1 MDVNT
6 EKLTYK
12 HSTPIKNSEGNI
24 TENTTNGYLSED
36 TNCTANSSELFS
48 DNENENINENDLIC
62 YTPNVSKTETSFL
75 NISETSLL
83 DINKL
88 FRTPSEEKPAV
99 IPSTLLSLLP
109 FISKINEQWTSDLE
123 TPQMNTSFPTKSS
136 ESIEQTVYFQEYTR
150 NNSYFKNIFDEFTLK
165 STVINYTK
173 MRRRIKRKIYKN
185 TIANMNVV
193 KIFISF

>member
-62 YTPNVSKTETSFL
+62 YTPNVSETETSFL

-83 DINKL
+83 DTNKL
-88 FRTPSEEKPAV
+88 FQTSSEEKPAV
-99 IPSTLLSLLP
+99 IPSTPLSSLP
-109 FISKINEQWTSDLE
+109 FISKINEQ
-123 TPQMNTSFPTKSS
+123 
-136 ESIEQTVYFQEYTR
+136 
-150 NNSYFKNIFDEFTLK
+150 
-165 STVINYTK
+165 
-173 MRRRIKRKIYKN
+173 
-185 TIANMNVV
+185 
-193 KIFISF
+193 